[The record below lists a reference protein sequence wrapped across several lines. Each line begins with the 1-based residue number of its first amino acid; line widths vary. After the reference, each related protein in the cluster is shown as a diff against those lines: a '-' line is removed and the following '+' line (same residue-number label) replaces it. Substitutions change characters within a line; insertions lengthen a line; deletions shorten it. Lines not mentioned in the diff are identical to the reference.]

1 VFLFFY
7 TIHDPPPRP
16 RLLTSKQ
23 LHQSSVLSLLLL
35 CLSRFPRPPLVL
47 SSLNGRKSSPPP
59 LSLSGQL
66 RGFSTGSFGGGGRLG
81 GGSPSSKKWGGGSGN
96 CNDHRL
102 ALDISLT
109 GGFFSF
115 LGCCELSDVCG
126 IRLDRRPGLGV
137 DDLQRTTLDI
147 SDIQEQRSGIEK
159 GLTFLCISSSEIL
172 NDSDIVRGALPS
184 EDAEDVDVNDD
195 IVNVRSVGRDI
206 RRFDK

>member
-1 VFLFFY
+1 L
-7 TIHDPPPRP
+7 
-16 RLLTSKQ
+16 
-23 LHQSSVLSLLLL
+23 
-35 CLSRFPRPPLVL
+35 
-47 SSLNGRKSSPPP
+47 GR
-59 LSLSGQL
+59 QL
-66 RGFSTGSFGGGGRLG
+66 RGFSTGGFGGGGRLG

-147 SDIQEQRSGIEK
+147 SDIQRQRSGIERR
-159 GLTFLCISSSEIL
+159 LTLRFMSSSKIL
-172 NDSDIVRGALPS
+172 KDSDRVRGAAS
-184 EDAEDVDVNDD
+184 VEEIEEVEVND
-195 IVNVRSVGRDI
+195 II
-206 RRFDK
+206 